1 MAACFPG
8 QKRPHH
14 WALALVMLAATPIA
28 AQSADFLFRQP
39 SVTLGVRGGWAVP
52 RAESE
57 IFAFTTEQLTV
68 DRSDLS
74 GFAFQADLAARVRD
88 HLDVVLSVGH
98 SRSAVRSEFREFVD
112 TDDLPIEQNTRFQR
126 TPVTIGVKA
135 YLKDRG
141 RSVSRFAWVPSG
153 WTPYVGAGA
162 GLMVYE
168 FTQIGDF
175 VDYETLDIFDRGFRS
190 KGTTPAAHLATGL
203 ELSMGP
209 HVLATGEARYLW
221 GRADMSRDFVDFDRI
236 DLSGFQITVGV
247 AARF

>member
-1 MAACFPG
+1 MAEHFPRRI
-8 QKRPHH
+8 RPHY
-14 WALALVMLAATPIA
+14 WALALLMLAATPAA
-28 AQSADFLFRQP
+28 AQSADFLFRKP
-39 SVTLGVRGGWAVP
+39 SVTFGVRGGWAVP
-52 RAESE
+52 RARSE

-68 DRSDLS
+68 NRSDLS

-98 SRSAVRSEFREFVD
+98 SRATVSSEFRAFVD
-112 TDDLPIEQNTRFQR
+112 TDDLPIEQTTRFQR

-141 RSVSRFAWVPSG
+141 RSVSRVAWVPSA
-153 WTPYVGAGA
+153 WAPYVGAGA

-168 FTQIGDF
+168 FNQGGEF
-175 VDYETLDIFDRGFRS
+175 VDYETLDIFDKNFQSR
-190 KGTTPAAHLATGL
+190 GTTPAAHLATGL
-203 ELSMGP
+203 ELSIGP

-221 GRADMSRDFVDFDRI
+221 GRDDMGRAFVDFDRI